1 MTNLEMMMEHY
12 SEALEELMDAQ
23 KYVKMMAHASNPE
36 DRTMYRTL
44 AKQELEH
51 EAMICKSVGN
61 VINDRSEPMLQDV
74 WHHLKKH
81 LMDWR
86 GDIERRIME
95 SEK

>member
-23 KYVKMMAHASNPE
+23 KYVKLMEHAETPE
-36 DRTMYRTL
+36 NRNMYRTL

-51 EAMICKSVGN
+51 EMMICKSVAN
-61 VINDRSEPMLQDV
+61 VINERSEPMLRDV
-74 WHHLKKH
+74 WNHLRKH
-81 LMDWR
+81 LMNWR
-86 GDIERRIME
+86 GDLEHRIME